1 MTTIEGLGPP
11 APLPSLPRP
20 GAPARRADG
29 FALPRPEESPAA
41 TADPAAVGHASGLGG
56 LDALLTLQEEAP
68 DPDARDRAARRRAN
82 DLLQALASLQ
92 RALLADDES
101 AAVGAL
107 EALLRDPPIAADP
120 GLAELAAAV
129 TLRARV
135 ELARRGR

>member
-11 APLPSLPRP
+11 APLPSAPRP

-29 FALPRPEESPAA
+29 FALPRPDESSAA
-41 TADPAAVGHASGLGG
+41 TADAAAVGHASGLGG

-68 DPDARDRAARRRAN
+68 DPDARDRAARRRAH

-101 AAVGAL
+101 AAIGGL

-120 GLAELAAAV
+120 GLAEVAAAV

>member
-1 MTTIEGLGPP
+1 MTSIDGLGPP
-11 APLPSLPRP
+11 APLPSAPRP

-29 FALPRPEESPAA
+29 FALPRPEDSQAA
-41 TADPAAVGHASGLGG
+41 TADATAVGPASG

-68 DPDARDRAARRRAN
+68 DPDARDRAARRRAQ

>member
-1 MTTIEGLGPP
+1 MTTIDGLGPP
-11 APLPSLPRP
+11 APLPSAPRP
-20 GAPARRADG
+20 GVPARRADG
-29 FALPRPEESPAA
+29 FALPRPEESQAA
-41 TADPAAVGHASGLGG
+41 TADAAAVGHASGL
-56 LDALLTLQEEAP
+56 DALLALQEAAP
-68 DPDARDRAARRRAN
+68 DPEARDRAARRRAH

-101 AAVGAL
+101 AAIEGL